1 MTFSSLPAFVLKPPL
16 NRRIISSNS
25 NNNNSHSSLNTIL
38 HNFILTP
45 CHIHSRRWA
54 ELAPLPP
61 LRLVNAAH

>member
-1 MTFSSLPAFVLKPPL
+1 MNEIAFVLKPPL

-25 NNNNSHSSLNTIL
+25 NINNNNSHSSLNTTL
-38 HNFILTP
+38 HNCILTP

-61 LRLVNAAH
+61 LRPVNAAH